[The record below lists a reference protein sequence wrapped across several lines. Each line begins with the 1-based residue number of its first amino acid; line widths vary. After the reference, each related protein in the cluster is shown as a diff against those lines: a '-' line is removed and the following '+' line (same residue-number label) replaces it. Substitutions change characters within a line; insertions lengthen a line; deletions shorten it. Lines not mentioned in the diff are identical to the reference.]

1 MQKTDGNI
9 VARWQ
14 ATLENAECS
23 PLEFYERVENSL
35 TECELRN
42 LRFSR
47 ITRSEGGWFSP
58 GRTYL
63 RIRFCRRLFFDV
75 SAFIVGNA
83 FIVSWWLHEDAPSVA
98 DLLAE
103 IPGVGFLLEK
113 TTRAATYYT
122 VDYIEFTERAVHASI
137 LRVIDELSEEN
148 KLVPLSD
155 EARIPVWEEIW

>member
-1 MQKTDGNI
+1 MPNSGGNI
-9 VARWQ
+9 LARWQ
-14 ATLENAECS
+14 AALENIACS
-23 PLEFYERVENSL
+23 PLEFYEQVENSL
-35 TECELRN
+35 TECELPN

-63 RIRFCRRLFFDV
+63 RIRCRRLFFDV

-83 FIVSWWLHEDAPSVA
+83 LIASWWLHEDAPGVA

-103 IPGVGFLLEK
+103 IPGFSFLLEK

-122 VDYIEFTERAVHASI
+122 VDYIEFVERTVHAFI
-137 LRVIDELSEEN
+137 LRVVDELSEEN
-148 KLVPLSD
+148 GLVLLPD